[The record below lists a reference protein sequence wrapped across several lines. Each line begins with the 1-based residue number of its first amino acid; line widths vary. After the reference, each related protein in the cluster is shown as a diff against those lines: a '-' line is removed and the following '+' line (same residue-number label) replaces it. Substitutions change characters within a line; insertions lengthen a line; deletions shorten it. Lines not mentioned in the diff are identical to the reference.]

1 MNPINIILDTVM
13 QIERE
18 DGYQRTPET
27 LETLQKYIDKYEG
40 SNIDMVVVA
49 DRLKTIAEELLDKFK
64 EDAWWEAKMTG
75 NDSKFTH
82 KGNALTPV
90 ESHFKYNYP
99 EDTYID
105 KVTDQLAPVLKK
117 KKTLE
122 DSIKARQKELVEDG
136 KAELTGSSK
145 YLKIDKK

>member
-1 MNPINIILDTVM
+1 
-13 QIERE
+13 
-18 DGYQRTPET
+18 
-27 LETLQKYIDKYEG
+27 
-40 SNIDMVVVA
+40 
-49 DRLKTIAEELLDKFK
+49 
-64 EDAWWEAKMTG
+64 MTG